1 MINIPGNRPVRP
13 PTENNRVQQK
23 DNKVKSSDESASAK
37 PTNTPVV
44 VERRR
49 NPDRRQKQFST
60 GIDLRS
66 RRDRRR
72 ARRIDIDV

>member
-1 MINIPGNRPVRP
+1 MINIPGNSPVRRP
-13 PTENNRVQQK
+13 NDNNRVKSKGQ
-23 DNKVKSSDESASAK
+23 VKQSAETATSK
-37 PTNTPVV
+37 PAQGVVV

-49 NPDRRQKQFST
+49 NPDRRQRQAAT
-60 GIDLRS
+60 AIELRS